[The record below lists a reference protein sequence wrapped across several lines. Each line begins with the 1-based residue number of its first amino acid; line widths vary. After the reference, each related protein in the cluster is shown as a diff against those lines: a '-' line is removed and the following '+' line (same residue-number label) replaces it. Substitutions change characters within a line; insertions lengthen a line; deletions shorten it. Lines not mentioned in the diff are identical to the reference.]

1 MPHIPNTQTLL
12 YTVFVISYLPSLSP
26 KPCTCNE
33 TYFPVDNFCICNF
46 GTEFSMH
53 TKQVRNFLWFLM
65 PLFTET
71 KDKITV
77 TQCWDHFM
85 FLWHQLSKGRGD
97 EWGIF
102 TSSPP
107 CPGESLSVSPSNPE
121 RAQGNHPHNL
131 AHRPLIVSYSKP
143 TKQHTPPKKEK
154 KNPTGSMNWK
164 ATINFDPQFEL
175 MLVYSLSAL
184 QRLQRLASW
193 QNSMWNN
200 RKVSAE
206 LKVTP
211 TSH

>member
-85 FLWHQLSKGRGD
+85 FLWHQLSKGRGA
-97 EWGIF
+97 EWRIF

-107 CPGESLSVSPSNPE
+107 CPGESLSVSPSNTE
-121 RAQGNHPHNL
+121 RAQGNHPHYL
-131 AHRPLIVSYSKP
+131 AHRPVIVSYSKP

-154 KNPTGSMNWK
+154 KP
-164 ATINFDPQFEL
+164 
-175 MLVYSLSAL
+175 
-184 QRLQRLASW
+184 
-193 QNSMWNN
+193 N
-200 RKVSAE
+200 RFYE
-206 LKVTP
+206 LKSYNKFWSTIWI
-211 TSH
+211 S